1 MQQFQKILV
10 YTLELPVAGIM
21 STQTCR
27 EVSSD
32 LKILHGA
39 VKDMGSKLQSPFM
52 SMSFMA
58 LLVIPK
64 LKISDM
70 GVFDVEKFD
79 FVDLIKK

>member
-1 MQQFQKILV
+1 
-10 YTLELPVAGIM
+10 VAGLM
-21 STQTCR
+21 SNKSVL

-32 LKILHGA
+32 LRLLHHA
-39 VKDMGSKLQSPFM
+39 VEEMGSKLKSPFM
-52 SMSFMA
+52 TLSFMA

-70 GVFDVEKFD
+70 GLFDVEKFD

>member
-1 MQQFQKILV
+1 
-10 YTLELPVAGIM
+10 
-21 STQTCR
+21 
-27 EVSSD
+27 
-32 LKILHGA
+32 
-39 VKDMGSKLQSPFM
+39 
-52 SMSFMA
+52 MA

>member
-1 MQQFQKILV
+1 
-10 YTLELPVAGIM
+10 M
-21 STQTCR
+21 STKSAL

-32 LKILHGA
+32 LKILHDA
-39 VKDMGSKLQSPFM
+39 VLYMGSKLKSPFM

-70 GVFDVEKFD
+70 GLFDVEKFD
-79 FVDLIKK
+79 FVELIKN